1 MKSLIFPIQLLMP
14 IPLVTLVSTRIE
26 TFQSTTRLT
35 TINIKIKTKGQVSST
50 LHKALALLWHSQVP
64 KHQVINNFEFFY
76 ETNILWTVY
85 DVHVHWDMIF
95 QRMILFWYK
104 KNI

>member
-1 MKSLIFPIQLLMP
+1 MP

-35 TINIKIKTKGQVSST
+35 TINIKIKTKGQVSGT
-50 LHKALALLWHSQVP
+50 LHEALALLWHSQVP
-64 KHQVINNFEFFY
+64 NHQVINNFEFFY

-95 QRMILFWYK
+95 RRMILFWYK
-104 KNI
+104 KTI